1 MGAGHFSSAKVL
13 AFELVAL
20 ADVDA
25 FYRSYLRIS
34 WISSL
39 AGHPAV
45 GLPILCPS
53 TTPFHFFDKSKCETL
68 NPFKNE

>member
-45 GLPILCPS
+45 GLPIL
-53 TTPFHFFDKSKCETL
+53 
-68 NPFKNE
+68 